1 MNKNLLLLTAV
12 LLFLGL
18 FGIGIVQIFWLKSAI
33 KSREQDFDKTVFEA
47 MNEMSTKIEDL
58 SYQPL
63 VSNLVQTSFKSS
75 LHTNESGEIILEYLD
90 TTGYSNEFRVKD
102 PSLLDNNFSFNNANE
117 NIQGAYSPY
126 DKNQQ
131 KDNPEI
137 NIAPTINI
145 DNLQQFMVQQMTS
158 LRPITELLDT
168 AKLKE
173 IITHALEEHGLKTRV
188 NYGVTEYAPNNFVLL
203 SKNTSMTQLYK
214 SSYTIDLFRR
224 SMFDDNKTLKL
235 IFPERKKYLYSE
247 MSPLILSSSLFFL
260 MVVAAFMLTFQIIFK
275 QKKLS
280 DMKTDFINNM
290 THELKTPIATIS
302 IASEMLRD
310 NSISSSEENRS
321 KYAGII
327 FEENKRLYNHVEQV
341 LQLARLEKGELQ
353 LYLEDRDIHQIIET
367 TVNRFQLIL
376 QELDGKIELNLNAVH
391 SIFRVDE
398 MHFTNVIN
406 NLIDNAIKYNDKTP
420 LIKINTLNVPIGIQ
434 IEVIDNGVGLTKEDQ
449 QKIFDKF
456 YRVSKGN
463 VHDTKGF
470 GLGLSYVKSIIE
482 KHNGEIKVESKLKEG
497 SKFTILL
504 PIENKN

>member
-18 FGIGIVQIFWLKSAI
+18 FGIGIVQIFWLKNAI

-63 VSNLVQTSFKSS
+63 VSNLMQTSFQSS
-75 LHTNESGEIILEYLD
+75 VRTNESGEIILEYMD

-102 PSLLDNNFSFNNANE
+102 PTLLENNFSLQNDGNNQNVYLPYNNKANTHA
-117 NIQGAYSPY
+117 NTAADQ
-126 DKNQQ
+126 
-131 KDNPEI
+131 
-137 NIAPTINI
+137 PTIDI
-145 DNLQQFMVQQMTS
+145 DNLQQFMAQQMTS
-158 LRPITELLDT
+158 LRPITEILDT
-168 AKLKE
+168 GKLKE
-173 IITHALEEHGLKTRV
+173 IINHCLEEHGLKTRV

-203 SKNTSMTQLYK
+203 SRNTSMSQLYK
-214 SSYTIDLFRR
+214 SDYTIDLFRR

-260 MVVAAFMLTFQIIFK
+260 MVVAAFILTFQIIFK

-302 IASEMLRD
+302 IASEMLKD
-310 NSISSSEENRS
+310 TSISASEENRS

-353 LYLEDRDIHQIIET
+353 LNLDDRDVHEIIAT
-367 TVNRFQLIL
+367 TASRFQLIL
-376 QELDGKIELNLNAVH
+376 QELDGKVELNLNAVH
-391 SIFRVDE
+391 TIFKVDE

-420 LIKINTLNVPIGIQ
+420 LIKINTLNVPVGIQ
-434 IEVIDNGVGLTKEDQ
+434 IEVTDNGVGLTKEDQ